1 MDGITRR
8 LRTFRPLTGPFISE
22 RRYNDMTSDIDIDRT
37 HKPDDRAEAPLYRS
51 WARRLVHVSG
61 MPWRIVAALAGVS
74 PTSMHRL
81 LFGRNGRPVEWI
93 GINDARALIDIG
105 IDDLASASTDRIPAR
120 ESRELLVALHTLG
133 WTDEHLSRWLTSSDL
148 DLATTPKAL
157 YVTRLSAARIQA
169 TYDMLISQPVRRT
182 GHPRTPP
189 ISSQTPVTSP
199 QPGPEDAETFQP
211 ALFELADCA

>member
-1 MDGITRR
+1 
-8 LRTFRPLTGPFISE
+8 
-22 RRYNDMTSDIDIDRT
+22 MTSDIDIDRT
-37 HKPDDRAEAPLYRS
+37 HKPDDRAEAPLYRA
-51 WARRLVHVSG
+51 WAKMLVRASG
-61 MPWRIVAALAGVS
+61 LPWRIVAALAGIS

-93 GINDARALIDIG
+93 GINDARALMDIG

-148 DLATTPKAL
+148 DLTTAPKAL

-169 TYDMLISQPVRRT
+169 PTT
-182 GHPRTPP
+182 C
-189 ISSQTPVTSP
+189 SSANPSVVTCLLYTSP
-199 QPGPEDAETFQP
+199 SPRDLSTSRMPSSA
-211 ALFELADCA
+211 

>member
-81 LFGRNGRPVEWI
+81 LFGSNGRPVE
-93 GINDARALIDIG
+93 
-105 IDDLASASTDRIPAR
+105 
-120 ESRELLVALHTLG
+120 
-133 WTDEHLSRWLTSSDL
+133 
-148 DLATTPKAL
+148 
-157 YVTRLSAARIQA
+157 
-169 TYDMLISQPVRRT
+169 
-182 GHPRTPP
+182 
-189 ISSQTPVTSP
+189 
-199 QPGPEDAETFQP
+199 
-211 ALFELADCA
+211 

>member
-1 MDGITRR
+1 MDGITQH
-8 LRTFRPLTGPFISE
+8 LRTFKPLTGPFISE

-93 GINDARALIDIG
+93 GINDARALMDIG

-148 DLATTPKAL
+148 DLTTTPKAL

-169 TYDMLISQPVRRT
+169 TYDLLVSQPVRRH
-182 GHPRTPP
+182 GHPS
-189 ISSQTPVTSP
+189 ICLLYTSP
-199 QPGPEDAETFQP
+199 NPRDATLSRMP
-211 ALFELADCA
+211 SSA

>member
-1 MDGITRR
+1 
-8 LRTFRPLTGPFISE
+8 
-22 RRYNDMTSDIDIDRT
+22 MTSDIDIDRT

-93 GINDARALIDIG
+93 GINDARALMDIG

-182 GHPRTPP
+182 GHASTPP
-189 ISSQTPVTSP
+189 VSSPHPAALS
-199 QPGPEDAETFQP
+199 QPGVAATTEIVQP
-211 ALFELADCA
+211 ALFELADYA

>member
-1 MDGITRR
+1 
-8 LRTFRPLTGPFISE
+8 
-22 RRYNDMTSDIDIDRT
+22 MTSDIDIDRT

-93 GINDARALIDIG
+93 GINDARALMDIG

-148 DLATTPKAL
+148 DLATTPKASTSPG
-157 YVTRLSAARIQA
+157 YPPPASRPPTTCSSASPSAAAATPAPRLSR
-169 TYDMLISQPVRRT
+169 
-182 GHPRTPP
+182 PRLRLPRP
-189 ISSQTPVTSP
+189 S
-199 QPGPEDAETFQP
+199 PGPRMP
-211 ALFELADCA
+211 KRSSPPCSS

>member
-1 MDGITRR
+1 
-8 LRTFRPLTGPFISE
+8 
-22 RRYNDMTSDIDIDRT
+22 MTSNIEWG
-37 HKPDDRAEAPLYRS
+37 HNPDGRAEAPLYRA
-51 WARRLVHVSG
+51 WAKMLVRASG
-61 MPWRIVAALAGVS
+61 MPWRIVAALAGIS

-93 GINDARALIDIG
+93 GINDARALMDIG

-148 DLATTPKAL
+148 DLTTAPKAL

-169 TYDMLISQPVRRT
+169 TYDLLVSQPVRRH
-182 GHPRTPP
+182 GHPSIPPVSSPTPA
-189 ISSQTPVTSP
+189 VLP
-199 QPGPEDAETFQP
+199 QPRPNNTEPFQP

>member
-1 MDGITRR
+1 
-8 LRTFRPLTGPFISE
+8 
-22 RRYNDMTSDIDIDRT
+22 MTSDIDIDRT
-37 HKPDDRAEAPLYRS
+37 HKPDDRAEAPLYRA

-93 GINDARALIDIG
+93 GINDARALMDIG

-148 DLATTPKAL
+148 DLATAPKAL

-169 TYDMLISQPVRRT
+169 TYDLLVSQPVRRH
-182 GHPRTPP
+182 GRPRIPPVSSPTPA
-189 ISSQTPVTSP
+189 VLP
-199 QPGPEDAETFQP
+199 QPRPNNTEPFQP

>member
-74 PTSMHRL
+74 PPPCTGFYSAATVDPW
-81 LFGRNGRPVEWI
+81 NG
-93 GINDARALIDIG
+93 
-105 IDDLASASTDRIPAR
+105 SASMM
-120 ESRELLVALHTLG
+120 
-133 WTDEHLSRWLTSSDL
+133 
-148 DLATTPKAL
+148 LAP
-157 YVTRLSAARIQA
+157 
-169 TYDMLISQPVRRT
+169 
-182 GHPRTPP
+182 
-189 ISSQTPVTSP
+189 
-199 QPGPEDAETFQP
+199 
-211 ALFELADCA
+211 

>member
-1 MDGITRR
+1 
-8 LRTFRPLTGPFISE
+8 
-22 RRYNDMTSDIDIDRT
+22 MTSDIDIDRT

-81 LFGRNGRPVEWI
+81 LFGRNGRPVAWI
-93 GINDARALIDIG
+93 GINDARALMDIG
-105 IDDLASASTDRIPAR
+105 IDDLASAATDRIPAR

-169 TYDMLISQPVRRT
+169 T
-182 GHPRTPP
+182 
-189 ISSQTPVTSP
+189 
-199 QPGPEDAETFQP
+199 
-211 ALFELADCA
+211 